1 MPLDFSK
8 LNDPA
13 WKEKMR
19 LEREAE
25 DAAREA
31 LERKL
36 REALDVCLADIET
49 LAENERSLVRNCRTR
64 LNTYLLPS
72 EKQQSW
78 LLDIAARLAAQ
89 NATKEARA

>member
-31 LERKL
+31 LELKL
-36 REALDVCLADIET
+36 REALDVCLAELET

-72 EKQQSW
+72 EKQQKW

-89 NATKEARA
+89 NDSKEARS

>member
-31 LERKL
+31 LDLKL
-36 REALDVCLADIET
+36 REALDTCLEAIET

-72 EKQQSW
+72 EKQQKW
-78 LLDIAARLAAQ
+78 LHDIAARLVAKNAQ
-89 NATKEARA
+89 KEARS